1 MVILD
6 LLKKNY
12 IAMKKGSVVLES
24 PFTAVGIYN
33 IELF

>member
-6 LLKKNY
+6 LLKINY
-12 IAMKKGSVVLES
+12 IAMKKGSVVLEPS
-24 PFTAVGIYN
+24 FTVVGVYN